1 MKLPRVLTPHA
12 VTCKDRTG
20 DGAYGPVHADPRT
33 LRWVRVEDGNHLVRD
48 KTGAEVVS
56 STAVYIRPEHA
67 PVPVG
72 SLITLPHGREAEV
85 LTMQWE
91 HTPPAPE
98 HYVLHLK

>member
-1 MKLPRVLTPHA
+1 MKLPRILTPHR
-12 VTCKDRTG
+12 VTCRDKTG
-20 DGAYGPVHADPRT
+20 DSSYGPAHADPRT
-33 LRWVRVEDGNHLVRD
+33 IARCRVEDDTRLVRD
-48 KTGAEVVS
+48 RTGAEVVS
-56 STAVYIRPEHA
+56 SARVIIRPEHA

-85 LTMQWE
+85 LAVDWH